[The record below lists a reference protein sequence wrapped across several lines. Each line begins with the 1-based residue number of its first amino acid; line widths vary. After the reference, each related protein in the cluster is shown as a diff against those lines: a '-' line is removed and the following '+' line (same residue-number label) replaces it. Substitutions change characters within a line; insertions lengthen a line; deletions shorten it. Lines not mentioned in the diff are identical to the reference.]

1 MSNKFLFQLF
11 QYFKFR
17 PQVYQNYQKQ
27 KNISLF
33 LIFNYHLNIDLP
45 TLLDRQRTKENKI
58 EEFHSRI
65 ALNRPL

>member
-17 PQVYQNYQKQ
+17 VCQNYQKQ

>member
-17 PQVYQNYQKQ
+17 PQVCQNYQKQ

-33 LIFNYHLNIDLP
+33 LIFNYHLNIYLP

>member
-17 PQVYQNYQKQ
+17 PQVCQNYQKQ

-45 TLLDRQRTKENKI
+45 TLLDVHYNVQKKI
-58 EEFHSRI
+58 KSKSSTRE
-65 ALNRPL
+65 

>member
-11 QYFKFR
+11 QYFKCR
-17 PQVYQNYQKQ
+17 PQVRQNYQKQ